1 MKFAHNTTLY
11 LNTKP
16 PKGYK
21 KFLIHYRYKDA
32 ATGNGDTLED
42 YIKINCKKRPNY
54 KDAKAFAQRKI
65 SNNIDENFKKRKIT
79 AVISVCDILL

>member
-1 MKFAHNTTLY
+1 MKSSFTSGLY
-11 LNTKP
+11 INTKP

-21 KFLIHYRYKDA
+21 KFLVHYAYKDA
-32 ATGNGDTLED
+32 VTGNGDTLED

-65 SNNIDENFKKRKIT
+65 SNNIDNDFSQRKIT
-79 AVISVCDILL
+79 NIISVIDILL

>member
-1 MKFAHNTTLY
+1 MEFAHNTTIY

-21 KFLIHYRYKDA
+21 KFLVHYQYKDQD
-32 ATGNGDTLED
+32 GNSKTD
-42 YIKINCKKRPNY
+42 YIKINCKKRPRY
-54 KDAKAFAQRKI
+54 KDAGMFAQRKI
-65 SNNIDENFKKRKIT
+65 SKNIGNDFKARKIT

>member
-1 MKFAHNTTLY
+1 MKSSFTSAIY
-11 LNTKP
+11 INTKP

-21 KFLIHYRYKDA
+21 KFLVHYQYTDHNGNQDA
-32 ATGNGDTLED
+32 D

-65 SNNIDENFKKRKIT
+65 SNNIDNDFKQRKIT

>member
-1 MKFAHNTTLY
+1 MKSAYNTTIY

-16 PKGYK
+16 PKWYK
-21 KFLIHYRYKDA
+21 KYLVHYHFDQD
-32 ATGNGDTLED
+32 GNPGTD

-54 KDAKAFAQRKI
+54 KDAKAFSQRKI
-65 SNNIDENFKKRKIT
+65 SNNIDNKFSNRKIT

>member
-1 MKFAHNTTLY
+1 MKFAHNTTLF

-21 KFLIHYRYKDA
+21 KFLIHYQYKDSD
-32 ATGNGDTLED
+32 GNQDAD
-42 YIKINCKKRPNY
+42 YIKINCKKRPTY
-54 KDAKAFAQRKI
+54 PDAKAFAQRKI